1 MFRILTWNIACLPN
15 IINLHMNPKKK
26 IYKIIDEIYK
36 TNSDIVCLQEVFD
49 LKILNI
55 LEKELAKEYNIFYS
69 NNNNYLSK
77 NGLLTASKNNID
89 NFKEIEFKNSRS
101 VEKIINKGVITIQ
114 INHNNFGNLSIHNTH
129 MHSDTLLWPH
139 KYSSMCRFSQHHDI
153 NNYLNLDM
161 FNSYNHIICGDLN
174 DDIDFIRKLKY
185 NNFDFITNYDKII
198 TFPFLDKQLDYI
210 CIDKNI
216 NSKNINYNVSNTIL
230 SDHNYLLC
238 DIN

>member
-1 MFRILTWNIACLPN
+1 
-15 IINLHMNPKKK
+15 
-26 IYKIIDEIYK
+26 
-36 TNSDIVCLQEVFD
+36 
-49 LKILNI
+49 
-55 LEKELAKEYNIFYS
+55 
-69 NNNNYLSK
+69 
-77 NGLLTASKNNID
+77 
-89 NFKEIEFKNSRS
+89 
-101 VEKIINKGVITIQ
+101 
-114 INHNNFGNLSIHNTH
+114 
-129 MHSDTLLWPH
+129 
-139 KYSSMCRFSQHHDI
+139 
-153 NNYLNLDM
+153 M